1 LAGEG
6 DKLRSVEMSRL
17 QTPVCDLLG
26 IQIPIFQAG
35 MSTYTTPELVAAV
48 SNAGGL
54 GIIGGLSRDADELGE
69 EILKVRQLT
78 SRPFGVN
85 HVVSQLDPDAIDV
98 TIELRVPVLSLAW
111 GKADEIVRRAH
122 DAGMKVIHQV
132 TTPEEAGRAASDGA
146 DVIVAQGA
154 EGGGHVG
161 AMSTLPLVPQVIDV
175 VNGVPVLA
183 AGGIADGRGLAAVL
197 MLGAQGA
204 LIGTRFLA
212 TPEAR
217 GRGHSKDVILNAL
230 GSQTMASKFFDDVLG
245 LRWPGALVRSIR
257 NPLLDRWAQR
267 QQDWALAAEQIRPS
281 LDAAL
286 AAGDFVIAGESA
298 GLIHDIVPAGELVA
312 RIARE
317 AEALLG

>member
-1 LAGEG
+1 MA
-6 DKLRSVEMSRL
+6 RL
-17 QTPVCDLLG
+17 QTPICDLLG
-26 IQIPIFQAG
+26 IQLPIFQAG
-35 MSTYTTPELVAAV
+35 MSSYTTPELVAAV
-48 SNAGGL
+48 SIAGGL
-54 GIIGGLSRDADELGE
+54 GIIGGLSRGPDELRE
-69 EILKVRQLT
+69 EIRKVRELT

-85 HVVSQLDPDAIDV
+85 HVVSQLDPDSIDV

-111 GKADEIVRRAH
+111 GRAGEIVHRAH

-132 TTPEEAGRAASDGA
+132 NTPEEAGRAASDGA
-146 DVIVAQGA
+146 DVIVAQGG

-161 AMSTLPLVPQVIDV
+161 AMSTLALVPQVVDV

-217 GRGHSKDVILNAL
+217 GHGHSKDVILNAL
-230 GSQTMASKFFDDVLG
+230 GSQTVASKFFDDVLG

-267 QQDWALAAEQIRPS
+267 QQDWALAADQIRPS
-281 LDAAL
+281 LEAAL
-286 AAGDFVIAGESA
+286 AAGDFVLAGESA

-317 AEALLG
+317 AEALLGS

>member
-1 LAGEG
+1 
-6 DKLRSVEMSRL
+6 
-17 QTPVCDLLG
+17 LLG
-26 IQIPIFQAG
+26 IGLPIVQAG
-35 MSTYTTPELVAAV
+35 MSSYTTPELVAAV

-54 GIIGGLSRDADELGE
+54 GIIGGLFREPDELSDQ
-69 EILKVRQLT
+69 IRKVRELT

-85 HVVSQLDPDAIDV
+85 HVVSQIDPAAVDA
-98 TIELRVPVLSLAW
+98 TIELSPPVLSLAW
-111 GKADEIVRRAH
+111 GRAGELTRRAH

-132 TTPEEAGRAASDGA
+132 ISPEEAGQVASDGA
-146 DVIVAQGA
+146 DVIVAQGT

-161 AMSTLPLVPQVIDV
+161 GMSTLPLVPQVVDV
-175 VNGVPVLA
+175 VNGKPVLA
-183 AGGIADGRGLAAVL
+183 AGGIADGRGLAAAL
-197 MLGAQGA
+197 MLGAQGV

-212 TPEAR
+212 TPEAS

-230 GSQTMASKFFDDVLG
+230 GSQTMASKFYDDVFG
-245 LRWPGALVRSIR
+245 LRWPGALLRSIR

-281 LDAAL
+281 LQAAL

-298 GLIHDIVPAGELVA
+298 GMIHDIVPAGELVK

-317 AEALLG
+317 AEGPLD